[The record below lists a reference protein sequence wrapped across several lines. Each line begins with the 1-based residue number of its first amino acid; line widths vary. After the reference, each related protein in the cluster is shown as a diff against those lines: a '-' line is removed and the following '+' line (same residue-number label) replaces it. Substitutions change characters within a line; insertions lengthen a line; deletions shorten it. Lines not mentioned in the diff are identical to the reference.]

1 MIEKFLFYG
10 IVYDCYIQS
19 LIYYL
24 KMLIPLEFMHRL
36 IYLFIFH
43 FFGFENRII
52 LFSNPGA
59 EIATRACLAARVA
72 ANCEAG
78 RYGEM

>member
-1 MIEKFLFYG
+1 MGFGGSVLRNIG
-10 IVYDCYIQS
+10 IWMDESTTYQPV
-19 LIYYL
+19 
-24 KMLIPLEFMHRL
+24 
-36 IYLFIFH
+36 
-43 FFGFENRII
+43 GII

-78 RYGEM
+78 RYGEMWLWQRRRENLGLVQDQ